1 MIGSRR
7 LLALATL
14 FGMAI
19 LGSVLAAGAVW
30 GAEGD
35 VSRISLGFD
44 GSEGDEDSL
53 LWGGSLSD
61 DGRYVAFV
69 SSASNIVPDDT
80 NGHPDVFVHDRQTG
94 DTIRVSVSSSG
105 DQGNGNSSFF
115 EASLPRISADGRHV
129 VFISQATN
137 LVPGDNNGSLDV
149 FVHDLDTAE
158 TSRAS
163 FDSSGIEANGS
174 SLSASTSGDGRYVAF
189 TSSATNLV
197 PGDTNA
203 VSDAFVHDRLTGDT
217 ARVSVAGNG
226 DEANQESSLAA
237 ISANGRHVAFASEA
251 DNLVPGDGNGQ
262 ADVFVRDRQT
272 GATTRLSVSSNGTEA
287 NGVSGL
293 PSVSANGRYVLFS
306 SSATN
311 LVPGDGNGAM
321 DAFYHDRQTGETT
334 RVSVT
339 SNGAEGDA
347 DSMGTDLSADGR
359 HVVFDT
365 AATNLVPDDT
375 NASYD
380 VMVHDRQTGETTRV
394 SVAEDGTEGDADSQF
409 PAISGDG
416 RYVSFGSDATNLV
429 PGDGNGWTDVYIHQ
443 YLADP
448 PSPTTTT
455 SSTTSTTM
463 PASSGDYF
471 VDDDGN
477 IFETAI
483 DWLYEQGITTGCNPP
498 VNDRFCPDDHV
509 SRGEMAAFLARAFG
523 YGDDGGGGH
532 FVDTVGHVFETAAD
546 RLYVAGVT
554 VGCNPPVNDRF
565 CPDDFVTRGQMAAF
579 LVRAFG
585 YTDDGG
591 GDRFVDDDGSVFE
604 LAIDRLGTAG
614 VTLGCN
620 PPVNDRYCPEDFVTR
635 GQMAAFLKR
644 GLQGP

>member
-1 MIGSRR
+1 MTGNRR
-7 LLALATL
+7 LLALATV
-14 FGMAI
+14 FGMA
-19 LGSVLAAGAVW
+19 LLVSMLATGAVW

-35 VSRISLGFD
+35 VTRISLGYD

-53 LWGGSLSD
+53 LWGGSLSG

-69 SSASNIVPDDT
+69 SAASNMVPDDT
-80 NGHPDVFVHDRQTG
+80 NGHPDVFAHDRQTG
-94 DTIRVSVSSSG
+94 DTTRVSVSSSG
-105 DQGNGNSSFF
+105 AEGNGNSSYF
-115 EASLPRISADGRHV
+115 EASLPRISADGRYV

-137 LVPGDNNGSLDV
+137 LVTGDNNGALDA
-149 FVHDLDTAE
+149 FVHDLDTTE
-158 TSRAS
+158 TTRVSV
-163 FDSSGIEANGS
+163 DSSGIEANGS
-174 SLSASTSGDGRYVAF
+174 SLAASISGDGRYVAF
-189 TSSATNLV
+189 ISSATNLV

-203 VSDAFVHDRLTGDT
+203 VSDAFVHDRQTGVT

-226 DEANQESSLAA
+226 DEANQETSIAA
-237 ISANGRHVAFASEA
+237 ISANGRHVAFTSEA
-251 DNLVPGDGNGQ
+251 NNLVPGDGNGQ
-262 ADVFVRDRQT
+262 SDVFVRDRQT

-287 NGVSGL
+287 NGVSIL
-293 PSVSANGRYVLFS
+293 PSISANGRYVLFS
-306 SSATN
+306 SSAAN
-311 LVPGDGNGAM
+311 LVPGDSNGAL
-321 DAFYHDRQTGETT
+321 DAFLHDRQAGETT
-334 RVSVT
+334 RVSVA
-339 SNGAEGDA
+339 SNGDQGDA

-359 HVVFDT
+359 YVVFDT
-365 AATNLVPDDT
+365 AATTLVPDDT
-375 NASYD
+375 NAAYD
-380 VMVHDRQTGETTRV
+380 VMVHDRQGGITTRV
-394 SVAEDGTEGDADSQF
+394 SVAEDGTEGNADSQF

-416 RYVSFGSDATNLV
+416 RYVGFGSDATNLV

-455 SSTTSTTM
+455 TSTTSTTI
-463 PASSGDYF
+463 PASSSDYF
-471 VDDDGN
+471 VDDDASV
-477 IFETAI
+477 FENAI

-554 VGCNPPVNDRF
+554 VGCNPPVNDRY
-565 CPDDFVTRGQMAAF
+565 CPDDSVTRGQMAAF

-591 GDRFVDDDGSVFE
+591 GDLFVDDDGSVFE

-614 VTLGCN
+614 VTQGCN
-620 PPVNDRYCPEDFVTR
+620 PPVNDRYCPEEVVTR